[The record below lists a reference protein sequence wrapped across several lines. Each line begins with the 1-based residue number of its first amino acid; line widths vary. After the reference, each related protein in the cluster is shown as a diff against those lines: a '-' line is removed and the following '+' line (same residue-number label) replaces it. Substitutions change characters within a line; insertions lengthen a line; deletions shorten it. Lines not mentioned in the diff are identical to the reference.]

1 MTVRL
6 LVIAIVVV
14 FVAGAFLAYRHRT
27 RSDGARGATGLPVFP
42 ASLLAAEVT
51 HWFVFTTPYCVS
63 CHTAEDHL
71 RRAHPDHVVSRID
84 AVAEPDLAR
93 RYDIRRA
100 PTVLEVDPSGQV
112 LDRLVGLDA
121 VRSRLAVAHRS

>member
-1 MTVRL
+1 MTARL
-6 LVIAIVVV
+6 LVLAVVVV
-14 FVAGAFLAYRHRT
+14 FVAGGFLVHRHRSRT
-27 RSDGARGATGLPVFP
+27 DAARGATGLPVFP
-42 ASLLAAEVT
+42 ASLLTSEVT

-84 AVAEPDLAR
+84 AVTEPDLAR

-100 PTVLEVDPSGQV
+100 PTVLEVDPTGQV

-121 VRSRLAVAHRS
+121 VRSRLAVAGRR